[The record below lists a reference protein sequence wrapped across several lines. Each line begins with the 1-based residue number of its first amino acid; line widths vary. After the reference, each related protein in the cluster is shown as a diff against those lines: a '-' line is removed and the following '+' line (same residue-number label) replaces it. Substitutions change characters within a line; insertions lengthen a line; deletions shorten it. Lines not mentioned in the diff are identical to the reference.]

1 MGELYEWVRNIVIYL
16 ILNTII
22 MNLLGNNS
30 YKKYISIVSGMILLL
45 IVVSPFLKLLKLDGI
60 MDYYLNS
67 NIYQADVDDFQKEL
81 RVMEKKQKDEVFSDF
96 KNRISE
102 QVADILLKD
111 GLYLYN
117 LEVAMNQDVESKNFG
132 EIDSMEIMAGYLEDE
147 GVTTA
152 NISVDKIIIS
162 TTNSSNIDEEN
173 RTANLP
179 SPQEIY
185 IKNRLSD
192 FYNIEQD
199 NININI
205 QGG

>member
-1 MGELYEWVRNIVIYL
+1 
-16 ILNTII
+16 

-81 RVMEKKQKDEVFSDF
+81 RVMEKKQKNEVLLDF
-96 KNRISE
+96 KNRISK
-102 QVADILLKD
+102 QIADILAED
-111 GLYLYN
+111 GIYLYDV
-117 LEVAMNQDVESKNFG
+117 EVAMNQDVESNNFG
-132 EIDSMEIMAGYLEDE
+132 EIDSMEIKAGYLEDE

-162 TTNSSNIDEEN
+162 TTNSDNINEEN

-199 NININI
+199 NINISI

>member
-199 NININI
+199 NINISI

>member
-179 SPQEIY
+179 SPQESY

-192 FYNIEQD
+192 FYNIKGD
-199 NININI
+199 NINISI
-205 QGG
+205 Q